1 MKNSKLKSGD
11 VVESILETIA
21 DVLIDLG
28 GYYKPRLNIIIGK
41 LIKAVINKRRID
53 KKKIHRAIKILEKKE
68 IIVIKKIGEQVFVQL
83 HDKGKSTVLKYSV
96 KSLLNFKKA
105 KMKWQK
111 KWYLVLFDV
120 PEIQRNKRDYLRRF
134 LLKLGFYPYQK
145 SVYLFPYECEKEIR
159 LIKKIVEG
167 SKYMSY
173 IVAEKIENEKL
184 AKIFF
189 KLTW

>member
-105 KMKWQK
+105 KKEWQK

-189 KLTW
+189 KLT

>member
-1 MKNSKLKSGD
+1 MKNNKLKSGE
-11 VVESILETIA
+11 VIESILETIA
-21 DVLIDLG
+21 EILISLG
-28 GYYKPRLNIIIGK
+28 GYYKPRLNVIIGN

-53 KKKIHRAIKILEKKE
+53 KKKIYRSIKMLEKREIIILKE
-68 IIVIKKIGEQVFVQL
+68 INEQVFVQL
-83 HDKGKSTVLKYSV
+83 HDNGKSTVLKYSI
-96 KSLLNFKKA
+96 KSLLNFKKS
-105 KMKWQK
+105 KMEWQK

-120 PEIQRNKRDYLRRF
+120 PEIQRNKRDYLRRL

-145 SVYLFPYECEKEIR
+145 SVYLFPYDCEEEIR

-167 SKYMSY
+167 GKYMSY

-189 KLTW
+189 KLI

>member
-1 MKNSKLKSGD
+1 MKNNKLKSGE
-11 VVESILETIA
+11 VIESILEAIA
-21 DVLIDLG
+21 EILIGLG
-28 GYYKPRLNIIIGK
+28 GYYKPRLNVIIGN

-53 KKKIHRAIKILEKKE
+53 KKKIYRSIKMLEKRE
-68 IIVIKKIGEQVFVQL
+68 IIILKEIGEQVFVQL
-83 HDKGKSTVLKYSV
+83 HDNGKSTVLKYSI
-96 KSLLNFKKA
+96 KSLLNFKKS
-105 KMKWQK
+105 KKEWQK

-120 PEIQRNKRDYLRRF
+120 PEIQRNKRDYLRRL

-145 SVYLFPYECEKEIR
+145 SVYLFPYDCEEEIR

-167 SKYMSY
+167 GKYMSY

-189 KLTW
+189 KLT

>member
-1 MKNSKLKSGD
+1 MKNSKLKSGE
-11 VVESILETIA
+11 VIESILETIA

-53 KKKIHRAIKILEKKE
+53 KKKIYRAIKILEKKE
-68 IIVIKKIGEQVFVQL
+68 IIVIKEIGEQIFVQL

-105 KMKWQK
+105 KKEWQK

-167 SKYMSY
+167 AKYMNY

-189 KLTW
+189 KLT

>member
-1 MKNSKLKSGD
+1 MKNCKLKSGE
-11 VVESILETIA
+11 VIESILETIA

-41 LIKAVINKRRID
+41 LIKAVINKRKID
-53 KKKIHRAIKILEKKE
+53 KKKIHRALKILERKE
-68 IIVIKKIGEQVFVQL
+68 IIVIKEIGEQIFVQL

-105 KMKWQK
+105 KKEWQK

-167 SKYMSY
+167 AKYMNY

-189 KLTW
+189 KLT

>member
-189 KLTW
+189 KLT